1 MQQAIME
8 PHHHTAVIT
17 GATSGIGNA
26 FATELAKKGFDLIIT
41 GRRKEELLKVANAL
55 SSGCGVRVK
64 TFVGDLA
71 DPLNRLALCQMIQQ
85 AGEIEVLIN
94 NAGFGIDR
102 PFHGNSID
110 EIRSMISTHI
120 LATSEL
126 THIVLPGMMNR
137 RKGTIINVSSLG
149 TFTPGLTR
157 SMYLST
163 KSFVHYFTV
172 SLFMEVRSFGIK
184 VQSLCPGL
192 TRSDFHRDL
201 QNEEMEKKFRLL
213 KFMTPEEV
221 VFQSLKALKKDR
233 VLCIPGAVNKLLFI
247 IAKCLPSRILMRIA
261 KFRNKEHNR
270 SFPGFSVPGLLYY
283 PMNAKKVSNSLP
295 V

>member
-1 MQQAIME
+1 ME

-17 GATSGIGNA
+17 GATSGIGKA
-26 FATELAKKGFDLIIT
+26 FASAFAEKGFDLIIT
-41 GRRKEELLKVANAL
+41 GRRKEDLLKVVNTL
-55 SSGCGVRVK
+55 SSGYGIRVE

-137 RKGTIINVSSLG
+137 KKGTIINVSSLG
-149 TFTPGLTR
+149 AFTPGLTR
-157 SMYLST
+157 SMYFST

-172 SLFMEVRSFGIK
+172 SLFIEVRSFGIK

-192 TRSDFHRDL
+192 TRSDFHRNL
-201 QNEEMEKKFRLL
+201 QNEELQKKFRLL
-213 KFMTPEEV
+213 KFSTPEEV
-221 VFQSLKALKKDR
+221 VSQSLKTLEKGR
-233 VLCIPGAVNKLLFI
+233 VMCIPGTVNKLFFI

-261 KFRNKEHNR
+261 KFRNKEHTR
-270 SFPGFSVPGLLYY
+270 SFPGYSVPALFNY
-283 PMNAKKVSNSLP
+283 PLGAKKVSSSIP